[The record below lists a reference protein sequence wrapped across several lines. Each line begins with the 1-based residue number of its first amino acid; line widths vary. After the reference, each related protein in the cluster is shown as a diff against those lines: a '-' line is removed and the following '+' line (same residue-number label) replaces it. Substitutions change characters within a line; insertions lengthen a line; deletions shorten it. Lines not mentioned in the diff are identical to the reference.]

1 MCHSFHFTIVTIGF
15 DSTTYSVRE
24 DAGGIVVS
32 VSLMNGTVSQDV
44 TVTLSIATDG
54 TATGEAN
61 KIYVHL
67 PHR

>member
-1 MCHSFHFTIVTIGF
+1 
-15 DSTTYSVRE
+15 VRE